1 MTFSHIINV
10 LNEIVDIYY
19 HACFSGTQLGEIHVF
34 NVPAKG
40 TNVTL
45 KESLIG
51 NIFVYSNCYTF
62 INIDLHKNILTN
74 S

>member
-1 MTFSHIINV
+1 MACKLFEGARNNLDYEYKVKTVIIRNILALCV
-10 LNEIVDIYY
+10 
-19 HACFSGTQLGEIHVF
+19 GTQLGEIHVF

-51 NIFVYSNCYTF
+51 VYSN
-62 INIDLHKNILTN
+62 H
-74 S
+74 

>member
-1 MTFSHIINV
+1 MTFSHIIYV
-10 LNEIVDIYY
+10 LNEFVDNYY

-51 NIFVYSNCYTF
+51 NKFVYSNCSYF
-62 INIDLHKNILTN
+62 
-74 S
+74 